1 MKGFI
6 VQVGDVDVLQTYP
19 PPREG
24 VRVAGQGRVLLSL
37 SGTPLNI
44 PDLLSSAEIPGPESC
59 TGPPPP
65 PGHREKEEEQD
76 EESLWKA
83 LWPCVVMFCFFLCP
97 CSLVSTLYLNYLSF
111 L

>member
-59 TGPPPP
+59 TGPPPRQAT
-65 PGHREKEEEQD
+65 GRRRRSRMK
-76 EESLWKA
+76 SRCGKLFGLVLLCFA
-83 LWPCVVMFCFFLCP
+83 FFCVPVPLLAHC
-97 CSLVSTLYLNYLSF
+97 T
-111 L
+111 